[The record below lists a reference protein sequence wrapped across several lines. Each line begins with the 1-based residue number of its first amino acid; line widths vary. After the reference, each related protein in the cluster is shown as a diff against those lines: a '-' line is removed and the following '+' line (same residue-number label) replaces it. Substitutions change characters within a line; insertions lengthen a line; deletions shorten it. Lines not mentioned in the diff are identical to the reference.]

1 MSKTGVLYSHKPW
14 LTGYVKNRRILQ
26 PQTVVTGYAENRRT
40 LSATNLGYRV
50 CQKQAYFIS
59 HKPWLQGMSKTGVF
73 YSHKPW
79 LQGMPKTGVLYQ
91 PQTVANRVC
100 QKQAYFIV
108 ESWRVE
114 TLGFGYKFYSTTIF
128 KLYLRYTGL
137 QFSKTI
143 TYSYIL
149 CS

>member
-14 LTGYVKNRRILQ
+14 LQGMSKTGVLYSI
-26 PQTVVTGYAENRRT
+26 
-40 LSATNLGYRV
+40 
-50 CQKQAYFIS
+50 
-59 HKPWLQGMSKTGVF
+59 KPWLQGMSKTGVL

-128 KLYLRYTGL
+128 
-137 QFSKTI
+137 S
-143 TYSYIL
+143 
-149 CS
+149 